1 MITLTPSI
9 RLKIASNLL
18 SLNDDDLVLISGI
31 IADIKNDKYK
41 KVYRLVEELD
51 GEEDFLRGG
60 DNAMILIQTNNSLR
74 KKSINRVL
82 KISDD
87 KLEEVINILEIL
99 NCSEFTNEDIKGIK
113 WYLRG
118 RLKGRLESDK

>member
-1 MITLTPSI
+1 MIS
-9 RLKIASNLL
+9 
-18 SLNDDDLVLISGI
+18 
-31 IADIKNDKYK
+31 
-41 KVYRLVEELD
+41 
-51 GEEDFLRGG
+51 
-60 DNAMILIQTNNSLR
+60 IQTNNSLR

-87 KLEEVINILEIL
+87 KLEEVVNIIELL
-99 NCSEFTNEDIKGIK
+99 NCSEFSNDDIKGIK

>member
-18 SLNDDDLVLISGI
+18 TLNDDLVLISGI

-60 DNAMILIQTNNSLR
+60 R
-74 KKSINRVL
+74 
-82 KISDD
+82 
-87 KLEEVINILEIL
+87 
-99 NCSEFTNEDIKGIK
+99 
-113 WYLRG
+113 
-118 RLKGRLESDK
+118 

>member
-1 MITLTPSI
+1 
-9 RLKIASNLL
+9 
-18 SLNDDDLVLISGI
+18 
-31 IADIKNDKYK
+31 
-41 KVYRLVEELD
+41 
-51 GEEDFLRGG
+51 
-60 DNAMILIQTNNSLR
+60 MILIQTNNSLR

-113 WYLRG
+113 YYLAG
-118 RLKGRLESDK
+118 RLQAKQNKNQIKNFIKDKEDKI